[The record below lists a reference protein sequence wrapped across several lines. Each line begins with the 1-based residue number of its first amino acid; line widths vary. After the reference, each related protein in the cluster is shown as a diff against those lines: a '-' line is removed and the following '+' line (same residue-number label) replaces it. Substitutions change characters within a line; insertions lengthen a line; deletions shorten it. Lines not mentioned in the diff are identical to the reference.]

1 MSIELIPLCT
11 ATATLAEPFFL
22 PDTPSGTRVVAEVTS
37 FEVTG
42 DRVRGHMKGNAA
54 ADWLIVDSR
63 AQGTLDVRV
72 LAETH
77 DGALVF
83 ISYRGRLD
91 LSGGPGSS
99 PSYAAPLFET
109 GDERYLWLNKIQ
121 AIAKGQVAESGTTLV
136 YEMYEVR

>member
-11 ATATLAEPFFL
+11 VTATLAEPFFL
-22 PDTPSGTRVVAEVTS
+22 PDTPSGTRVIAEVTG

-42 DRVRGHMKGNAA
+42 ERVRGQMKGNAA

-63 AQGTLDVRV
+63 GLGTLDVRV

-77 DGALVF
+77 DGALVY

-91 LSGGPGSS
+91 VSGGPGSS
-99 PSYAAPLFET
+99 PSYAAPLFDT
-109 GDERYLWLNKIQ
+109 GDERYLWLNRIQ
-121 AIAKGQVAESGTTLV
+121 AIAKGRLSEDGTTLV
-136 YEMYEVR
+136 YEMYEVQ